1 MLDPVVGFFLLG
13 LIARLGRSDLRIP
26 EALYEA
32 LSIYLLLAI
41 GLKGGL
47 QLAQQP
53 LAQVWPVA
61 AAAMLWSALIP
72 LLLIPVLRVL
82 VRLDGINASAVAAH
96 YGSVAVSYT
105 HRTRPTTI
113 CVRILYPCR
122 PINKQHTRRDT

>member
-1 MLDPVVGFFLLG
+1 VLDPVVGFFLLG

-53 LAQVWPVA
+53 LAQVWPVV
-61 AAAMLWSALIP
+61 SPHSP
-72 LLLIPVLRVL
+72 LADP
-82 VRLDGINASAVAAH
+82 GPAGPGAS
-96 YGSVAVSYT
+96 
-105 HRTRPTTI
+105 
-113 CVRILYPCR
+113 
-122 PINKQHTRRDT
+122 